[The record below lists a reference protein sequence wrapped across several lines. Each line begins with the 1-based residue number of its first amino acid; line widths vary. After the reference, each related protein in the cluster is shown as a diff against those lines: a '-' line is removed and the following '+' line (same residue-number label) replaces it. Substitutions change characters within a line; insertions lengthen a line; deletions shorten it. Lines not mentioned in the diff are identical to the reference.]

1 MKGIYKTSINEYTLD
16 EINTNKH
23 KKREELQK
31 RKNRRKDEK
40 ERMIEEFAR
49 GKIGEFYVSEDK
61 FTVGSC
67 MLDSE
72 NAVLIEAIDPQGKWD
87 GYYWFKKNTLTEV
100 NYDTKYLN
108 KIELYREYWN
118 NNHDNCAS
126 IKLSDLSIN
135 IIDLIKIAKQNNVII
150 TIRRDSEEELDTGF
164 VTSIDGNSIKMEC
177 INLETA
183 ELLETIDVEIDKIN
197 FLEIDSPDNR
207 LLEYAYLKKKND

>member
-1 MKGIYKTSINEYTLD
+1 
-16 EINTNKH
+16 
-23 KKREELQK
+23 
-31 RKNRRKDEK
+31 
-40 ERMIEEFAR
+40 MIEEFAR

-126 IKLSDLSIN
+126 IKSSDLSIN